1 MEMFRIEHGVWRGT
15 YINLAQVTKLWT
27 NDFMYRDHPSLG
39 HVEDELYWSE
49 ALEVFMSDGTRL
61 KLSHTDAE
69 RLFKAIGLKFRTPL
83 PDLPL

>member
-1 MEMFRIEHGVWRGT
+1 MEMFRIEHGDWRGT
-15 YINLAQVTKLWT
+15 YINLAQVTKLAT
-27 NDFMYRDHPSLG
+27 NNTKYHG
-39 HVEDELYWSE
+39 HIEDELYWSE

-69 RLFKAIGLKFRTPL
+69 RLFKAIDLKFRAPI